1 MDLSENSVRV
11 VGDGLVRQLDLL
23 DLVLIGGDGDQR
35 KLEDEKLMR

>member
-1 MDLSENSVRV
+1 MSENSVRV